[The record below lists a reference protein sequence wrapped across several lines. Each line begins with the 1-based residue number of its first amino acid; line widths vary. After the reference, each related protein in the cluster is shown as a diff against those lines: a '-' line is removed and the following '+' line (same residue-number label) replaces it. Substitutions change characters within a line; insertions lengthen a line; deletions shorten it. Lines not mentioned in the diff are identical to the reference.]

1 MLRNDQRARGRHEFE
16 QGASMTARVF
26 PADPTFESHAER
38 LFAEALRD
46 QLPDDAVLVCGQ
58 RFTDRKQDREADV
71 IVAWPGFGIAVIEVK
86 GGSVS
91 FRDGEWR
98 QHGGGIDKRIRPVDQ
113 ALGCKYAL
121 RDYLRRDRRWTA
133 GDPRMTHLVALP
145 TTTLSDDFA
154 APDAERWM
162 VIDHG
167 DLSQAAARVASALRQ
182 LERDQPAP
190 TAEDVERFVEC
201 LHGVGIPQQD
211 LVAGLREREAECDL
225 LTRDQARVLDML
237 EANPRVEIRGGAGSG
252 KTWLA
257 LEKARRLTAAGER
270 VAVMCYSR
278 GLAEFLKRR
287 VADFRKNEQPAY
299 VGTFHYLGIG
309 WGVAEGSD
317 DDSRYWEDY
326 LPGEMM
332 SLAGGLPQSE
342 RFDAIVIDEG
352 QDFAESWW
360 PAVVAAL
367 RSPNEGSLYVFA
379 DEGQRVFA
387 RQGRPPVAL
396 VPFNLNEN
404 LRNTKQIAGT
414 FGSLTAAQMRNRGGN
429 GVPVRFVQCATE
441 DALDAADDAVEALLD
456 DGWPYEAVALLTTYR
471 RHPEQAARQK
481 AGPEAYW
488 SSFWAN
494 EDVFYGHVLGFKGL
508 ERPAVVLAVN
518 GFRDE
523 ARARE
528 MLYVGLSRARDLLVV
543 CGDLELIR
551 RVGGEA
557 VAHRLLAADG
567 AGGRR

>member
-1 MLRNDQRARGRHEFE
+1 V
-16 QGASMTARVF
+16 TARLL
-26 PADPTFESHAER
+26 PADPVFESHAER
-38 LFAEALRD
+38 LFAEALVD

-58 RFTDRKQDREADV
+58 RFSDRREDREADL
-71 IVAWPGFGIAVIEVK
+71 IVAWPGLGIAVIEVK

-91 FRDGEWR
+91 LRDGEWR
-98 QHGGGIDKRIRPVDQ
+98 QHGGGIDKRIRPVEQ
-113 ALGCKYAL
+113 ARVCKYLL
-121 RDYLRRDRRWTA
+121 RDYLRKDGRWTA

-145 TTTLSDDFA
+145 TTTLPEDFA
-154 APDAERWM
+154 APDAPRWL
-162 VIDHG
+162 VLDRE
-167 DLSQAAARVASALRQ
+167 DLPRAAGRIAAALRQ
-182 LERDQPAP
+182 LEQDVAAP
-190 TAEDVERFVEC
+190 TAEDVDRLVEC
-201 LHGVGIPQQD
+201 LAGVGIPQQD
-211 LVAGLREREAECDL
+211 LVAGLHEREAECDL

-237 EANPRVEIRGGAGSG
+237 EGNSRVEIRGGAGSG

-257 LEKARRLTAAGER
+257 LEKARRLTAEGQR

-287 VADFRKNEQPAY
+287 VATWPTKQQPAY
-299 VGTFHYLGIG
+299 VGTFHNLGIG
-309 WGVAEGSD
+309 WGVPAGSD
-317 DDSRYWEDY
+317 DDSTYWEEF
-326 LPGEMM
+326 LPGEMVA
-332 SLAGGLPQSE
+332 LAGALPEPE
-342 RFDAIVIDEG
+342 RFDAIVIDEA

-360 PAVVAAL
+360 PAVVASL
-367 RSPNEGSLYVFA
+367 RSPDDGCLYVFA

-387 RQGRPPVAL
+387 RQGRPTVAL
-396 VPFNLNEN
+396 TPINLTEN

-414 FGSLTAAQMRNRGGN
+414 FGSLTTSQMKNRGGN
-429 GVPVRFVQCATE
+429 GVPVRFIQCGTD
-441 DALDAADDAVEALLD
+441 DALGTADDAIDALLD

-481 AGPEAYW
+481 AGPESYW
-488 SSFWAN
+488 SSFWDD

-557 VAHRLLAADG
+557 VARRLTA
-567 AGGRR
+567 

>member
-1 MLRNDQRARGRHEFE
+1 
-16 QGASMTARVF
+16 MTARVY
-26 PADPTFESHAER
+26 PAEPTFESHAER
-38 LFAEALRD
+38 LFAAALRD

-58 RFTDRKQDREADV
+58 VFSDRKQDREADV
-71 IVAWPGFGIAVIEVK
+71 IVGWPGFGIAVIEVK

-91 FRDGEWR
+91 LRGGEWR
-98 QHGGGIDKRIRPVDQ
+98 QVGGGSDKRIWPVDQ
-113 ALGCKYAL
+113 AKTCKYLL

-133 GDPRMTHLVALP
+133 GDPRLVHLVALP
-145 TTTLSDDFA
+145 ATDVPDGFC
-154 APDAERWM
+154 APDAPRWM
-162 VIDHG
+162 LLDRS
-167 DLSQAAARVASALRQ
+167 DLPRAADRIASALRQ
-182 LERDQPAP
+182 SEHDTEPP
-190 TAEDVERFVEC
+190 SVEEVEQLVEC
-201 LHGVGIPQQD
+201 LAGVGIPQQD
-211 LVAGLREREAECDL
+211 LIANLHEREAECDL
-225 LTRDQARVLDML
+225 LTREQARVLDML
-237 EANPRVEIRGGAGSG
+237 EGNSRVEIRGGAGSG

-257 LEKARRLTAAGER
+257 LEKARRMTMAGQR
-270 VAVMCYSR
+270 VVVMCYSR

-287 VADFRKNEQPAY
+287 VAAWRPKERPAY
-299 VGTFHYLGIG
+299 VGTFHYLGIS
-309 WGVAEGSD
+309 WGVQEGSD

-326 LPGEMM
+326 LPGEMV
-332 SLAGGLPQSE
+332 SLAGALPVAE
-342 RFDAIVIDEG
+342 RFDAIVVDEA

-367 RSPNEGSLYVFA
+367 RSPDDGCLYVFA

-396 VPFNLNEN
+396 TPINLVEN

-414 FGSLTAAQMRNRGGN
+414 FGSLTTTQMKNRGGN

-441 DALDAADDAVEALLD
+441 EALGAADDAIESLLD
-456 DGWPYEAVALLTTYR
+456 DGWPFEAVALLSTYR

-481 AGPEAYW
+481 EGPEAYW
-488 SSFWAN
+488 SSFWDN

-518 GFRDE
+518 GFREE

-543 CGDLELIR
+543 CGDLGLIR

-557 VAHRLLAADG
+557 VAHRLTSG
-567 AGGRR
+567 

>member
-1 MLRNDQRARGRHEFE
+1 V
-16 QGASMTARVF
+16 TARVYPVE
-26 PADPTFESHAER
+26 PAFESYAER
-38 LFAEALRD
+38 LFAESLRD

-58 RFTDRKQDREADV
+58 RFSDRKEDREADV

-91 FRDGEWR
+91 FRDGKWR

-113 ALGCKYAL
+113 AKVCKYLL
-121 RDYLRRDRRWTA
+121 REYLRKDARWSA
-133 GDPRMTHLVALP
+133 GDPRMAHLVALP
-145 TTTLSDDFA
+145 TTTLPADFT
-154 APDAERWM
+154 APDAPRWM
-162 VIDHG
+162 VLDRE
-167 DLSQAAARVASALRQ
+167 DLPRAAGVIASALRQ
-182 LERDQPAP
+182 LEQDVAAP
-190 TAEDVERFVEC
+190 TADDVERLVEC

-211 LVAGLREREAECDL
+211 LVAGLHEREAECDL
-225 LTRDQARVLDML
+225 LTSDQARVLDML
-237 EANPRVEIRGGAGSG
+237 EGNARVEIRGGAGSG

-257 LEKARRLTAAGER
+257 LEKARRLTADGQR

-287 VADFRKNEQPAY
+287 VATWPARHRPAY

-309 WGVAEGSD
+309 WGVPAGSD
-317 DDSRYWEDY
+317 DDSAYWEEF
-326 LPGEMM
+326 LPGEMVA
-332 SLAGGLPQSE
+332 LAGQLPEAE
-342 RFDAIVIDEG
+342 RFDAIVIDEA

-367 RSPNEGSLYVFA
+367 RAPDDGCLYVFA

-387 RQGRPPVAL
+387 RQGRPTVAL
-396 VPFNLNEN
+396 MPINLTEN

-414 FGSLTAAQMRNRGGN
+414 FGSLTTSQMRNRGGN
-429 GVPVRFVQCATE
+429 GVPVRFVQCATD
-441 DALDAADDAVEALLD
+441 DALDAADDAIEVLLD
-456 DGWPYEAVALLTTYR
+456 DGYPYEAVALLSTYR
-471 RHPEQAARQK
+471 RHPEQAARQQE
-481 AGPEAYW
+481 GQDSYW
-488 SSFWAN
+488 SSFWDG

-508 ERPAVVLAVN
+508 ERPVVVLAVN

-523 ARARE
+523 ERARE

-557 VAHRLLAADG
+557 VARRLTAGAAG
-567 AGGRR
+567 

>member
-1 MLRNDQRARGRHEFE
+1 V
-16 QGASMTARVF
+16 TARLL
-26 PADPTFESHAER
+26 PADPVFESHAER
-38 LFAEALRD
+38 LFAEALVD

-58 RFTDRKQDREADV
+58 RFSDRREDREADL
-71 IVAWPGFGIAVIEVK
+71 IVAWPGLGIAVIEVK

-91 FRDGEWR
+91 LRDGEWR
-98 QHGGGIDKRIRPVDQ
+98 QHGGGIDKRIRPVEQ
-113 ALGCKYAL
+113 ARVCKYLL
-121 RDYLRRDRRWTA
+121 RDYLRKDGRWTA

-145 TTTLSDDFA
+145 TTTLPEDFA
-154 APDAERWM
+154 APDAPRWL
-162 VIDHG
+162 VLDRE
-167 DLSQAAARVASALRQ
+167 DLPRAAGRIAAALRQ
-182 LERDQPAP
+182 LEQDVAAP
-190 TAEDVERFVEC
+190 TAEDVDRLVEC
-201 LHGVGIPQQD
+201 LAGVGIPQQD
-211 LVAGLREREAECDL
+211 LVAGLHEREAECDL

-237 EANPRVEIRGGAGSG
+237 EGNSRVEIRGGAGSG

-257 LEKARRLTAAGER
+257 LEKARRLTAEGQR

-287 VADFRKNEQPAY
+287 VATWPTKQQPAY
-299 VGTFHYLGIG
+299 VGTFHNLGIG
-309 WGVAEGSD
+309 WGVPAGSD
-317 DDSRYWEDY
+317 DDSTYWEEF
-326 LPGEMM
+326 LPGEMVA
-332 SLAGGLPQSE
+332 LAGALPEPE
-342 RFDAIVIDEG
+342 RFDAIVIDEA

-360 PAVVAAL
+360 PAVVASL
-367 RSPNEGSLYVFA
+367 RSPDDGCLYVFA

-387 RQGRPPVAL
+387 RQGRPTVAL
-396 VPFNLNEN
+396 TPINLTEN

-414 FGSLTAAQMRNRGGN
+414 FGSLTTSQMKNRGGN
-429 GVPVRFVQCATE
+429 GVPVRFIQCGTD
-441 DALDAADDAVEALLD
+441 DALGTADDAIEALLD

-481 AGPEAYW
+481 AGPESYW
-488 SSFWAN
+488 SSFWDD

-557 VAHRLLAADG
+557 VARRLTA
-567 AGGRR
+567 